1 MIYLFIVISDPE
13 ELVVLLFEKVLQLDP
28 FIKLRAT
35 ENTVNKSLLY
45 QIFPGELKKSHS
57 TVQELLEL
65 SMFESG
71 LLLDEVCLIARFP
84 FKG

>member
-45 QIFPGELKKSHS
+45 QIFPGELKKPHS